1 MYIHRLVL
9 EIVVSWYN
17 GCVQET
23 YSIAICFGFPW
34 HDLTQLLTQA
44 HKKLDGPFYQDP
56 VLYNEEGLSKI
67 QKCGICMNMYIY
79 IYIRIHQCI
88 FKGGILTS
96 WNSSWRSHIFSQV
109 GARARLRIPSANR
122 RSLQN
127 WKLAPWFHDVPRHVR
142 TKFWEFVWDGFEESV
157 GNSSGVW
164 ILSPKVGWCETLWNI
179 LKHCETLWNSGT
191 FNNPC
196 SL

>member
-1 MYIHRLVL
+1 MIWPS
-9 EIVVSWYN
+9 SWLKP
-17 GCVQET
+17 T
-23 YSIAICFGFPW
+23 RSWMALFI
-34 HDLTQLLTQA
+34 
-44 HKKLDGPFYQDP
+44 
-56 VLYNEEGLSKI
+56 KI
-67 QKCGICMNMYIY
+67 QFFTTKRVSPKSKNVGYVWICIY